1 MLKKIYKKDGKI
13 IIENDKL
20 INSLSFYHYL
30 LENLDKSLDI
40 VKKDYYKKK
49 GFIY

>member
-1 MLKKIYKKDGKI
+1 MLKKYIKKMEKL

-20 INSLSFYHYL
+20 INNLSFYHYL

-40 VKKDYYKKK
+40 VKKEYYKKK

>member
-30 LENLDKSLDI
+30 LKNLDKSLDT
-40 VKKDYYKKK
+40 VKKDYYRKK